1 MKTIKFLLAIVP
13 MLFIFASCNKDD
25 SAKSSY
31 SVRMTDAPG
40 PYDAVWVDVQGVE
53 IKAEGKADVML
64 NIKPGIYNL
73 LDLTNGKDTLIATG
87 SLDAG
92 TVSQIRLILGT
103 NNTVVLNGNSYP
115 LATPSADQS
124 GLKLQ
129 VHQVLEAGV
138 AYSVLLDFD
147 ANQSIVET
155 GSNTYKLKP
164 VIRTVST
171 ATSGSIKG
179 HITPVGT
186 KAAITATSNGISYS
200 SFANAQG
207 YFIISGLPAGTYNVE
222 ITPVAP
228 FTVSTKAN
236 VVVQTGITTDI
247 GLIAL

>member
-13 MLFIFASCNKDD
+13 MLLIFSACNKDKEGRTD
-25 SAKSSY
+25 Y

-53 IKAEGKADVML
+53 IKAEGKSDVML

-87 SLDAG
+87 SLEAG

-103 NNTVVLNGNSYP
+103 NNTVVLNGTSYP

-124 GLKLQ
+124 GLKIQ
-129 VHQVLEAGV
+129 VHQQLEAGV

-164 VIRTVST
+164 VIRTITT
-171 ATSGSIKG
+171 ANSGSIKG

-186 KAAITATSNGISYS
+186 NAVVTATKDGVSYS
-200 SFANAQG
+200 SYANAQG
-207 YFIISGLPAGTYNVE
+207 YFIISGLPAGTYTVD
-222 ITPVAP
+222 ITPDAP
-228 FTVSTKAN
+228 FSITTKTN
-236 VVVQTGITTDI
+236 VVVQTGVTTDL
-247 GLIAL
+247 GLIAF